1 MPISFKMHAPLKE
14 FGLKSILENSSL
26 ILSLLIFLMRIK
38 FFFIEFKVF
47 ISISK
52 FNWQLNLMALKILK
66 ASSLNL
72 LSVFQHSVLFYFL
85 NLLYH
90 KKIF

>member
-72 LSVFQHSVLFYFL
+72 LSGIPTQRIILFFKSSL
-85 NLLYH
+85 P
-90 KKIF
+90 